1 MPLPSSTVAA
11 QAATIISFFVTG
23 RILSV
28 RFAVKSRPAP
38 FDDGDG

>member
-28 RFAVKSRPAP
+28 RSGHTILRAMSRSRD
-38 FDDGDG
+38 F

>member
-1 MPLPSSTVAA
+1 MPLPSSTVAT

-28 RFAVKSRPAP
+28 RSGHTILRAMSLSRD
-38 FDDGDG
+38 F